1 MSRTIVLTDEDYRK
15 VQNVLSK
22 AEPVVEKKKG
32 VTIYKIDG
40 SVFFESDKETVRE
53 AVIKKCEDRGAD
65 LRVANLCGANLRG
78 ANLCGADL
86 CGAELASVKFYGKGG
101 TTRIKK
107 SQVDDFFKALGIIV
121 EA

>member
-40 SVFFESDKETVRE
+40 SVLFESDKETVVE
-53 AVIKKCEDRGAD
+53 AVIKKCEDYGAD
-65 LRVANLCGANLRG
+65 LRE
-78 ANLCGADL
+78 ADL
-86 CGAELASVKFYGKGG
+86 REAELASVKFYGKGG